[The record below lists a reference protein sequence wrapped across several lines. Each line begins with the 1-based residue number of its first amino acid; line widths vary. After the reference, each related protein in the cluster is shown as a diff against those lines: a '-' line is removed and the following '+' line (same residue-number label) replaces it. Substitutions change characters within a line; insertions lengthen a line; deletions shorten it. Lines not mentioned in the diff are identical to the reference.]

1 MDEFFG
7 YGSLVN
13 VATHSYAEARPLTV
27 RGWARAW
34 RHTALRPVAFLTA
47 VPEPGAEIDGLAAR
61 VPGRDWRALDLR
73 EAAYLRAPLP
83 EGPAIYHIPEGLHG
97 PATEAHPVLLSY
109 LDTVAQGY
117 LRVFGKPGLA
127 RFFATTRGWDAP
139 ILDDREAPV
148 YPRAQRLT
156 ADEKALVD
164 AMLAEVGARV
174 GAGLRPAVQ

>member
-13 VATHSYAEARPLTV
+13 LATHDYPGARPIAV

-47 VPEPGAEIDGLAAR
+47 VPDAGTVIDGVAAQ

-73 EAAYLRAPLP
+73 EAAYVRAALP
-83 EGPAIYHIPEGLHG
+83 DGPAIYHIPDGLHG
-97 PATEAHPVLLSY
+97 PATEAHPILLSY
-109 LDTVAQGY
+109 LDTVVQGY
-117 LRVFGKPGLA
+117 LRVFGAEGVD

-139 ILDDREAPV
+139 IRDDRAAPL
-148 YPRAQRLT
+148 YPRAQLLAAEER
-156 ADEKALVD
+156 ALVD
-164 AMLAEVGARV
+164 AKLAAVGARV
-174 GAGLRPAVQ
+174 SGPLPAPR

>member
-13 VATHSYAEARPLTV
+13 LATHDYPGARPLTV

-47 VPEPGAEIDGLAAR
+47 VPDAGAMIDGVACQ

-73 EAAYLRAPLP
+73 EAAYLRAALP
-83 EGPAIYHIPEGLHG
+83 EGPALYHIPEGLHG

-109 LDTVAQGY
+109 LDTVVQGY
-117 LRVFGKPGLA
+117 LQVWGEDGAA

-139 ILDDREAPV
+139 ILDDRAAPL
-148 YPRAQRLT
+148 YPRAQTLT
-156 ADEKALVD
+156 AAEAGLVD
-164 AMLAEVGARV
+164 ALLAGVGGRV
-174 GAGLRPAVQ
+174 IAG